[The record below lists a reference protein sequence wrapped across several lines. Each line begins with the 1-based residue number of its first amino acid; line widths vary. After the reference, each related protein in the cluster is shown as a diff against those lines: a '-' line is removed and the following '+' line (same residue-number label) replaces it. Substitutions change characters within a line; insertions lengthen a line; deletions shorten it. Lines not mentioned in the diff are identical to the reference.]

1 MKAEERLQ
9 KEDTSTT
16 NINPAYYEKYILP
29 EINGWCDILH
39 GEGKKYIQ
47 HACGHLKHLLPL
59 LGGSKIDGIESVSPP
74 PTGNI
79 EFTDFRDNFPQEK
92 SMIGGIE
99 PVFFENSTHEELKE
113 EVVRLARHCKGT
125 PSIMANSDSC
135 PPGVTRKKMELVSQ
149 ILKGA

>member
-1 MKAEERLQ
+1 MKSKERLQ

-74 PTGNI
+74 LRVILSSPISETI
-79 EFTDFRDNFPQEK
+79 FLKK
-92 SMIGGIE
+92 S
-99 PVFFENSTHEELKE
+99 P
-113 EVVRLARHCKGT
+113 
-125 PSIMANSDSC
+125 
-135 PPGVTRKKMELVSQ
+135 
-149 ILKGA
+149 